1 MPNGIP
7 IIIQIIIP
15 IIMIEVVSMALSQNF
30 GCRKPIKNVQNPTK
44 IVVPTFLPLEKKT
57 IATTSAITYTVSL
70 VAWGGPNG
78 TIRVNNRDHENDG
91 IQLVAYELSA

>member
-7 IIIQIIIP
+7 MIIQIIIP
-15 IIMIEVVSMALSQNF
+15 IIMIEVVSIALSQNF

-57 IATTSAITYTVSL
+57 IATTSAITTGHGRTIKNFFRERIAPRRKSL
-70 VAWGGPNG
+70 I
-78 TIRVNNRDHENDG
+78 T
-91 IQLVAYELSA
+91 SK